1 MQPIEFI
8 PYYYYSTAYYCFLLV
23 LCWMTTLFYLGSNTQ
38 KILHSQGSASQPVA
52 VLVTILISF
61 FIGLRQPW
69 ARDFGDSW
77 GYWGHYNHATEYMPI
92 NLKTEWLWH
101 NLGFFCKSTL
111 GMNSHE
117 FFVLV
122 ALMYFGGML
131 ICAALLMRNNLWLV
145 MLFFF
150 TAFQTYTYSTNGL
163 RNGLA
168 CSFVLVG
175 VAISAFDKTKV
186 ILGAILM
193 LLALCIHRS
202 TMLPSLMALVSL
214 YFIKDTKLAL
224 RFWYASIVLSLVAGP
239 LFESFFASL
248 GFDDRFSAYQM
259 GQYSEGRAAGF
270 SSMGFRWDFLLYSSF
285 PVIMIWYVTQY
296 RKFSSR
302 EFSLLANTYLLC
314 NAFWILVIRA
324 SFSNRFAYLSWF
336 IYPAVMAY
344 PLMRMNL
351 WKDQDRKTSI
361 IFFLYTGFTFFMF
374 FVYYFGTTGFRGF
387 DQFWWRED

>member
-8 PYYYYSTAYYCFLLV
+8 AYYYYSTVYFFFFLL
-23 LCWMTTLFYLGSNTQ
+23 LCWLTTLYYLGSNTQ
-38 KILHSQGSASQPVA
+38 KILHSKGSASQPVA
-52 VLVTILISF
+52 VLVTILVSF
-61 FIGLRQPW
+61 YIGLRQPW

-77 GYWGHYNHATEYMPI
+77 GYWGHFNHATEYMPI
-92 NLKTEWLWH
+92 NLRTEWLWH
-101 NLGFFCKSTL
+101 NLGYFCKSTL

-131 ICAALLMRNNLWLV
+131 ICTAILMRNNLWIV
-145 MLFFF
+145 MLMFF
-150 TAFQTYTYSTNGL
+150 TAFQTYTYSVNGI

-175 VAISAFDKTKV
+175 IAIFAYDKTKV
-186 ILGAILM
+186 ILGTIFM

-202 TMLPSLMALVSL
+202 TMLPSVMALGSL

-224 RFWYASIVLSLVAGP
+224 RLWYASIALSIVAGP
-239 LFESFFASL
+239 AFEAFFASL

-259 GQYSEGRAAGF
+259 GQYSEGRASGF
-270 SSMGFRWDFLLYSSF
+270 SRMGFRWDFLLYSSF

-296 RKFSSR
+296 RKFTSR

-324 SFSNRFAYLSWF
+324 SYSNRFAYLSWF

-387 DQFWWRED
+387 DQYWWRED